1 MRTRCFSH
9 TQSSG
14 TTGLLARDT
23 FPTLEL
29 LVKSVLGAEAVPLL
43 DFPLCFCAACTLNEK
58 KTIHYQTETL
68 EAK

>member
-1 MRTRCFSH
+1 MF
-9 TQSSG
+9 
-14 TTGLLARDT
+14 ARDT

-29 LVKSVLGAEAVPLL
+29 LVKSVLGTEAVPLL

-58 KTIHYQTETL
+58 KTIHYPTETL